1 MPLLLE
7 TTSDRRLL
15 EFSSPQL
22 SFYRKIM
29 DWSSIVPVGLL
40 FVLILLL
47 IVKIQYFWKSH
58 VNKNLPPGP
67 KPLPIIGNLHILD
80 LKKLDGTM
88 IKVTSVALFLRAL
101 TLRQSYRYK
110 VFSRNGNHKHNRIY
124 SLQNC
129 YSYYMILCWCR
140 GIGFQPH

>member
-1 MPLLLE
+1 
-7 TTSDRRLL
+7 
-15 EFSSPQL
+15 
-22 SFYRKIM
+22 M
-29 DWSSIVPVGLL
+29 DWASIVPVGLL
-40 FVLILLL
+40 FILILLL
-47 IVKIQYFWKSH
+47 IVKIQYFQKSH

-88 IKVTSVALFLRAL
+88 IKVTSVVLFLRAL
-101 TLRQSYRYK
+101 TLRQSYK